1 MRGWW
6 PATYRDWVPIS
17 VSIIK
22 RFEQRA
28 LPTNIDPYGV
38 TARPLFNNY
47 SGELVNENTA
57 FAHSALTAAVT
68 LLADSIAVMPLE
80 LLRERG
86 GRTQRLPT
94 PSVLLKPNDH
104 QTMFDF
110 VHQTVLMLALHG
122 CAYIYAPRRPGELPP
137 EMRNIHPN
145 QVKDMVDDSDG
156 EPYYEINRVEYSITD
171 IRSIHWLLFPGR
183 LRGLSPLE
191 INRNTVGMGIAM
203 DRFLAQFYGE
213 GATPSS
219 VLETEQRITPDQAD
233 LMRQTWEDSH
243 YKRRRPAVLTGGLKW
258 RSITTSASDM
268 QMIQHRE
275 SIIRDIARAY
285 RIPLNLIA
293 GSGGDSQTYQNVE
306 QSGIN
311 FVRYTLLPWMRRIE
325 DAISEMLPLTQK
337 VRFNADEFMRA
348 DLTTRVNAQRTQILT
363 GTMSPNE
370 ARQQENR
377 EPYEGGDLFV
387 TPAATPPA
395 GTDAEPPAR

>member
-1 MRGWW
+1 M
-6 PATYRDWVPIS
+6 
-17 VSIIK
+17 SIFK
-22 RFEQRA
+22 KFEQRA
-28 LPTNIDPYGV
+28 LPTNIDPYQI

-57 FAHSALTAAVT
+57 FASSALTAAVT
-68 LLADSIAVMPLE
+68 LLADSIATMPLE
-80 LLRERG
+80 LLRERA
-86 GRTQRLPT
+86 GRTERLPT
-94 PSVLLKPNDH
+94 PSVLLKPNEH
-104 QTMFDF
+104 QSMFDF

-122 CAYIYAPRRPGELPP
+122 CAYIYAPRRAGELPP
-137 EMRNIHPN
+137 EMRNINPL
-145 QVKDMVDDSDG
+145 QIKDMVSDVDG
-156 EPYYEINRVEYSITD
+156 TLYYEISKQKYSTAE
-171 IRSIHWLLFPGR
+171 IRGIHWLLFPGR
-183 LRGLSPLE
+183 TRGLSPLE
-191 INRNTVGMGIAM
+191 IQRNTVGMGIAM

-219 VLETEQRITPDQAD
+219 VLETEQKITPDQAD

-275 SIIRDIARAY
+275 SIIRDIARVY
-285 RIPLNLIA
+285 RIPLHLIG

-306 QSGIN
+306 QAGIN
-311 FVRYTLLPWMRRIE
+311 FVRYTLLPWMRRVE

-348 DLTTRVNAQRTQILT
+348 DLTTRVNAQRTQILS
-363 GTMSPNE
+363 GTLSPNE
-370 ARQQENR
+370 ARQTENL

-387 TPAATPPA
+387 NPSATPPA
-395 GTDAEPPAR
+395 GTDAIPPER